1 MQIPFKSCLESGM
14 DLTYKN
20 LKEKHQKLIDAKW
33 KLQDKLQERASQLLR
48 EYSDSLALTST
59 EWTDSDGVKRPYVD
73 IGVWEGK
80 GNFSPILLPRL
91 QMDGDYHLNFVIA
104 TTLDDSPL
112 TGGGKHGVSVSIWYE
127 NASYYVSVGSGSDT
141 TYLPVSPN
149 PGGFYQVCGAIKAL
163 INASLDRAMPCTPA
177 PSSSAPEDYEY

>member
-1 MQIPFKSCLESGM
+1 M
-14 DLTYKN
+14 DLTHKD

-33 KLQDKLQERASQLLR
+33 KLQDKLQERASQLLQ
-48 EYSDSLALTST
+48 EYSDSLALTSS

-73 IGVWEGK
+73 IGIWEGK

-91 QMDGDYHLNFVIA
+91 QMDGNYHLNFVIA

-112 TGGGKHGVSVSIWYE
+112 TGGGKHGVSISICYE

-163 INASLDRAMPCTPA
+163 INASLDRAMPGTP
-177 PSSSAPEDYEY
+177 Y